1 VAAMKKNDF
10 NNLVKSIKQAGQ
22 IKKGQLKPSRTFEFR
37 PLDIKEIRNKLKKS
51 QNEFA
56 LMIGVSVSTLQNWE
70 QGRRKPEGPARALL
84 KVASKNP
91 DTVSKALEA

>member
-1 VAAMKKNDF
+1 MKESDF
-10 NNLVKSIKQAGQ
+10 NNLVKSVKQAGQ

-37 PLDIKEIRNKLKKS
+37 PLDIKEIRNKLNKS

-56 LMIGVSVSTLQNWE
+56 LMIGVSVSTLRNWE

-84 KVASKNP
+84 KVASQNP